1 MSVPSS
7 RPAPSAAGE
16 RRAPRSTT
24 AVRVAA
30 AFSTILALFAIA
42 LLVILPAMTE
52 LDRADRAVAEV
63 DRAKHAGH
71 DVAALVREQYIHQAH
86 TIIEGNLSHI
96 DHYKDIAKKTH
107 DASVALGAFAA
118 SPQEARLGEQI
129 VALVSMNHEDFL
141 AVTLPAIERGDQD
154 EVLRL
159 HTETEKTVGRV
170 AALVKELNGRLEARS
185 EADRAAAER
194 ARRRVRL
201 TLYACFSA
209 ATLVAGL
216 IAIAMTRS
224 IARRVGVLRSG
235 VRRVGD
241 GDLSHRIELGGSD
254 ELVEL
259 ARGLD
264 EMTRRLE
271 RHQQELVQSQK
282 LASIGRLCAGV
293 AHEINGPLGIILG
306 YAKVI
311 RRDGPDEEALRTIED
326 EVRQCQRIVQAL
338 LDTSRQETP
347 RFEPVDLAQLAR
359 DAVDRLQTTGGL
371 AGRSV
376 VWRTPRTGVV
386 AVGDEEKLRQVVL
399 NLLTNAVEASPPGGV
414 IAIEV
419 GVDRNVA
426 ALSIVDDGPGLS
438 PSANENLFEPFFTT
452 KDRGT
457 GLGLAISRAIVEAH
471 RGKIIVEAAPGGGTR
486 AEMRLR
492 RASDAAEAFA

>member
-1 MSVPSS
+1 M
-7 RPAPSAAGE
+7 
-16 RRAPRSTT
+16 
-24 AVRVAA
+24 RVAA
-30 AFSTILALFAIA
+30 AFGTILALFALA
-42 LLVILPAMTE
+42 LLVVLPAMTE
-52 LDRADRAVAEV
+52 LDRADRTVAQV

-71 DVAALVREQYIHQAH
+71 DVAALIREQYIHQAH

-107 DASVALGAFAA
+107 DASLALAAFAA
-118 SPQEARLGEQI
+118 SQEEARLVEQI
-129 VALVSMNHEDFL
+129 VTLVSKNHEDFL
-141 AVTLPAIERGDQD
+141 AVTLPAIERGDQE

-170 AALVKELNGRLEARS
+170 AALVKELNRRLEARS
-185 EADRAAAER
+185 EADRTTAER

-201 TLYACFSA
+201 TLYSCFSA
-209 ATLVAGL
+209 ATLIAGV

-235 VRRVGD
+235 VRRVGG
-241 GDLSHRIELGGSD
+241 GDLSHRIQLEGSD

-311 RRDGPDEEALRTIED
+311 RRDGADEEALRTIED

-347 RFEPVDLAQLAR
+347 RFELVDLAQLAR

-371 AGRSV
+371 AGRSI
-376 VWRTPRTGVV
+376 VWRTSRAGVV

-399 NLLTNAVEASPPGGV
+399 NLLTNAVEASPPSGA

-419 GVDRNVA
+419 GVDRNIA
-426 ALSIVDDGPGLS
+426 ALSVIDEGPGLS
-438 PSANENLFEPFFTT
+438 PSAKENLFEPFFTT
-452 KDRGT
+452 KDSGT

-471 RGKIIVEAAPGGGTR
+471 RGRLMVEAAPGGGTR
-486 AEMRLR
+486 AEMRLQ
-492 RASDAAEAFA
+492 RASDAVEAFA